1 MAMFVAKTPG
11 RLHEVE
17 EFTRLLAGA
26 EVNVAI
32 GLKRLGHSVSYVTK
46 LGTDPFGVYIEEKL
60 KTEGIE
66 TQITRIISILPDI
79 S

>member
-60 KTEGIE
+60 KQKE
-66 TQITRIISILPDI
+66 
-79 S
+79 